1 MYMITCQLKVDGEK
15 LKVVNIDG
23 REVGFVNELYKLDA
37 VALLLKTL
45 SRSELTSLEEL
56 TSFTSLLK
64 ASLPTLEEVS
74 K

>member
-1 MYMITCQLKVDGEK
+1 MYMMTCQLKVDGEK
-15 LKVVNIDG
+15 LKVVNIG
-23 REVGFVNELYKLDA
+23 GKKVGCVNELYKLDA

-64 ASLPTLEEVS
+64 SSLPSLEEVS

>member
-1 MYMITCQLKVDGEK
+1 MMTCQLKVDGEE

-23 REVGFVNELYKLDA
+23 KKVGCVNELYKLDT

>member
-23 REVGFVNELYKLDA
+23 REVGFVDELYKLDA
-37 VALLLKTL
+37 VALLLKTFNHIQL
-45 SRSELTSLEEL
+45 
-56 TSFTSLLK
+56 
-64 ASLPTLEEVS
+64 ASLIELIKVPSSCLEEVS

>member
-1 MYMITCQLKVDGEK
+1 MYMMTCQLKVDGEK

-64 ASLPTLEEVS
+64 SSLPSLEEVS

>member
-1 MYMITCQLKVDGEK
+1 MYMMTCQLKVDGEK

>member
-1 MYMITCQLKVDGEK
+1 MITCQLKVDSDK

>member
-1 MYMITCQLKVDGEK
+1 MYMMTCQLKVDGEK

-23 REVGFVNELYKLDA
+23 REIGFVNELYKLDA

-64 ASLPTLEEVS
+64 SSLPSLEEVS

>member
-1 MYMITCQLKVDGEK
+1 MYMITCQLKVDSDK